1 MTMKK
6 FFALILALTF
16 VGQKANAAPQPTYLE
31 EVRGLGYIAGEG
43 LACDASKYDTYEMI
57 ARAFLI
63 SRAKSDDEQAKGME
77 AYNEAKAN
85 AFVLKMKD
93 GLSGC
98 DYIAQN
104 FDTQKI
110 FKTVI
115 YGDGTLKMPD
125 GKIIKPRH
133 AYDVTLVYTKD
144 PEMREKMIKMYHE
157 THNKI
162 LNDPKYQKALRERQA
177 QDGF

>member
-1 MTMKK
+1 MIKK
-6 FFALILALTF
+6 FLTLFVLTF
-16 VGQKANAAPQPTYLE
+16 LWAENIQAAPQPTYLE
-31 EVRGLGYIAGEG
+31 EVQGLGYLAGEG
-43 LACDASKYDTYEMI
+43 LACDASKYHTYEMI
-57 ARAFLI
+57 ARAYLV
-63 SRAKSDDEQAKGME
+63 SKAKSDAEQAKGVE
-77 AYNEAKAN
+77 IYNEAKAN
-85 AFVLKMKD
+85 AFIVKMKD

-98 DYIAQN
+98 DFIAQN
-104 FDTQKI
+104 FDNQKI

-133 AYDVTLVYTKD
+133 AYDATLVYTKD

-162 LNDPKYQKALRERQA
+162 LNDPNYQKAIRERQS
-177 QDGF
+177 QEGF